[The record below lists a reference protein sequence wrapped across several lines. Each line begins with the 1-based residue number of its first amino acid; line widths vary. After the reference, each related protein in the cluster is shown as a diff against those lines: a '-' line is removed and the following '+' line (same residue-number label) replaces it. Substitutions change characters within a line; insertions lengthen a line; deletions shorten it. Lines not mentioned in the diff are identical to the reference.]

1 MSVGACVG
9 MPIDYFCT
17 FSFFQNT
24 WVPRK
29 IVASNVPT
37 TIDKL
42 HADHHQQAEE
52 MKRMLSVQ
60 PNRPRQPQ
68 GDSRR
73 RDDYSSDGR
82 RGVQQPHAPEKLETD
97 RLRRLGNRPQV

>member
-1 MSVGACVG
+1 MSVCVG
-9 MPIDYFCT
+9 VPIDLFCT
-17 FSFFQNT
+17 FCYFQNT

-52 MKRMLSVQ
+52 MKRMTSDLRVEPSNVQYLVEDHVSVFELWL
-60 PNRPRQPQ
+60 PVHSV
-68 GDSRR
+68 G
-73 RDDYSSDGR
+73 
-82 RGVQQPHAPEKLETD
+82 RGVD
-97 RLRRLGNRPQV
+97 

>member
-1 MSVGACVG
+1 MINWCFILNDTQCIYCISCV
-9 MPIDYFCT
+9 
-17 FSFFQNT
+17 QNT

-42 HADHHQQAEE
+42 HA
-52 MKRMLSVQ
+52 
-60 PNRPRQPQ
+60 
-68 GDSRR
+68 
-73 RDDYSSDGR
+73 RDDYQSDGR

-97 RLRRLGNRPQV
+97 RLKRLGNRPQV